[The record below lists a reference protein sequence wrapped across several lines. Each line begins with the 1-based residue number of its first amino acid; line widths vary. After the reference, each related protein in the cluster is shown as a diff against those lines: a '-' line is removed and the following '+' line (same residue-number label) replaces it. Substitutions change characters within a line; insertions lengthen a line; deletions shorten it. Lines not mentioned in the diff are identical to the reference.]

1 MSIMIKNNDD
11 NDNNNY
17 NYINNNY
24 DNANAKSNDNEMSD
38 QRYYS
43 IYLFHEAETFQ
54 IFDRQVENF
63 KILLDKYLE
72 NIPDVPIRTDKKHR

>member
-1 MSIMIKNNDD
+1 MIFW
-11 NDNNNY
+11 Y
-17 NYINNNY
+17 
-24 DNANAKSNDNEMSD
+24 A
-38 QRYYS
+38 RYETRDATESKYQS
-43 IYLFHEAETFQ
+43 HVAETFQ